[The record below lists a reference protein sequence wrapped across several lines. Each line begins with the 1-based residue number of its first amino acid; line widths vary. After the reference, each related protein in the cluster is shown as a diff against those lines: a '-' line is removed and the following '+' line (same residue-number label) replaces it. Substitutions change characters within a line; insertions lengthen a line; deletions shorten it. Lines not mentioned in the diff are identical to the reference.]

1 MRGSLPMASFSSS
14 LYPAFASTIL
24 KHFYPD
30 PAAEGRGA
38 AQGKNTLSVFSCN
51 CWEIKTEV
59 LPSGG
64 TVPAAAT
71 GSAPWQ
77 HPCCSGD
84 WDSYSIWGG
93 TLWSDIGQFLPGSSF
108 QVRCTQDASQMPDA
122 ISLVSTLRNKGLGT
136 GHGSC
141 LSGVPSC
148 PHLCLDF
155 LTVHIPAERATQ
167 TQISQ

>member
-1 MRGSLPMASFSSS
+1 MASFSSS

-24 KHFYPD
+24 KHFYPN

-77 HPCCSGD
+77 HPCCSGR
-84 WDSYSIWGG
+84 WDSCSIWGG

-108 QVRCTQDASQMPDA
+108 QVRCTQGASQMPYPWSPLSETRDWGQGMVPA
-122 ISLVSTLRNKGLGT
+122 SLGFPVAPT
-136 GHGSC
+136 C
-141 LSGVPSC
+141 VW
-148 PHLCLDF
+148 
-155 LTVHIPAERATQ
+155 
-167 TQISQ
+167 ISQQCTSQLRGLHKPRSHSSEAT